1 MVIGRTLKM
10 VARSNLLWVAALCVL
25 CSLTACIREFGMIL
39 ELKDV
44 QFFKAQE
51 ISSSPLT
58 IRLSGLA
65 FHSAL
70 VVRNITTLHDGDS
83 LQVLVHLMPT
93 MPGRSG
99 SFSYDLAILESINT
113 VSFGEKK
120 TLIWDRSAG
129 FVKPK

>member
-1 MVIGRTLKM
+1 MIGRTLN
-10 VARSNLLWVAALCVL
+10 VGASRNLLWIASLCVL
-25 CSLTACIREFGMIL
+25 CSMAACIHEFGMIL

-44 QFFKAQE
+44 KFFEAQE
-51 ISSSPLT
+51 VSSSPLT

-65 FHSAL
+65 LHSAL
-70 VVRNITTLHDGDS
+70 VVRNIATLHNEDS

-99 SFSYDLAILESINT
+99 SFSYDLAIPGSINR

-120 TLIWDRSAG
+120 ALIWERSRG

>member
-1 MVIGRTLKM
+1 
-10 VARSNLLWVAALCVL
+10 
-25 CSLTACIREFGMIL
+25 MIL

-44 QFFKAQE
+44 QSFKVRE
-51 ISSSPLT
+51 ISLSPLK

-99 SFSYDLAILESINT
+99 SFSYDLAIPESINT

-120 TLIWDRSAG
+120 SFDLGSKRGLREA
-129 FVKPK
+129 